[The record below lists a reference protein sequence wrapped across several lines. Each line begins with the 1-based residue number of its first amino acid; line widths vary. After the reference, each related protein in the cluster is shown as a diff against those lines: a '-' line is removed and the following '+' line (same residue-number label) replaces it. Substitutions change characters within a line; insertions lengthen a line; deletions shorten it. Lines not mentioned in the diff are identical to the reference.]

1 MANRERRGHVAPRT
15 PVGLTFA
22 DVMRNQASL
31 RSNVY
36 TPRPGVLPAPVIPAG
51 QVAAS
56 QPNLATLRANRFP
69 LNWEAAALWALPDPV
84 SGEAT
89 LVNIVDMPPE
99 LLYATIEWAVKSIP
113 QLFMQYADDEWL
125 DNTIKPMAL
134 LSKEWMATRT
144 AFRALVQ
151 EAIKK
156 QVAFSDTTYLFIK
169 QFVVT
174 AVHRKMQLQGSKPW
188 ADETRRAQ
196 QSDLQEF
203 TNQPVQVVTDAEM
216 TKEFGRKGRAIR
228 LDD

>member
-1 MANRERRGHVAPRT
+1 
-15 PVGLTFA
+15 
-22 DVMRNQASL
+22 
-31 RSNVY
+31 
-36 TPRPGVLPAPVIPAG
+36 
-51 QVAAS
+51 
-56 QPNLATLRANRFP
+56 
-69 LNWEAAALWALPDPV
+69 
-84 SGEAT
+84 
-89 LVNIVDMPPE
+89 
-99 LLYATIEWAVKSIP
+99 
-113 QLFMQYADDEWL
+113 
-125 DNTIKPMAL
+125 MAL